1 MFVEIT
7 LKRIELP
14 QLSDFELMERHDLRN
29 KIVNK
34 LRFTD
39 IFEFKTDTLE
49 KIWNILNI
57 GG

>member
-1 MFVEIT
+1 MQLEIT
-7 LKRIELP
+7 LVNISLP
-14 QLSDFELMERHDLRN
+14 QISDKELMERHDLRN

-39 IFEFKTDTLE
+39 IFEFETGTLK